1 MKGKLVF
8 GIELDMSPVIE
19 FKEGAHAIVCFNTV
33 DDGLMFIEPQ
43 SDDIMTLTIGEP
55 YWDRTIYE
63 PPEYDDTIVSF
74 DIIW

>member
-33 DDGLMFIEPQ
+33 DKGLIFVEPQ
-43 SDDIMTLTIGEP
+43 DDNIVILTIGKP
-55 YWDRTIYE
+55 YFGRSRYTVDF
-63 PPEYDDTIVSF
+63 DDTVMRYG
-74 DIIW
+74 IIY